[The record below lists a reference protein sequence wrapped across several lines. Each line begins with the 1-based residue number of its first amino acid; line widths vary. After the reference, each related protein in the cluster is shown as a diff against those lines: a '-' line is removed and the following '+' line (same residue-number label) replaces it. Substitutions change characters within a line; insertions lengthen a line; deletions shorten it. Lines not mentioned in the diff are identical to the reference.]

1 MSIILSSIKRSI
13 RDKSS
18 ILGNLMLVLILP
30 FIFSMMYDTDLEK
43 EKINLG
49 INGDANSKLTQS
61 YVEFMENFDKEN
73 ESIELNIKVN
83 DKENNSYI
91 VIEIDESN
99 KSINFKGSKTLSIGE
114 NIVAGVSEEF
124 FNMLSMEE
132 VISQSGNNKIL
143 INNNIIKNTI
153 YENNEEKIN
162 YQAFFSIVMLEMVTL
177 VSSIFAFKNTFY
189 IKENIGHR
197 AKISPIKISK
207 LMTFEL
213 VGSFIIIF
221 LQSIAVL
228 FMSSIIYGIN
238 INLNNIVPIV
248 LLLGV
253 LSLLAVSLGILCS
266 AISKK
271 KSMGENMVSL
281 IVTAITLASGKLM
294 PHADISKMTFTDIN
308 PFKWIHHSLF
318 SLVESGSIQYFNL
331 ALGITMA
338 YSIIMMIIAIVIL
351 NRKVVD

>member
-18 ILGNLMLVLILP
+18 LLANLMLVLILP

-43 EKINLG
+43 ETINLG
-49 INGDANSKLTQS
+49 IHGEENSQLTIS
-61 YVEFMENFDKEN
+61 YVEFMKNFDKEN
-73 ESIELNIKVN
+73 ENIELNIKVN
-83 DKENNSYI
+83 DKENSSNV

-132 VISQSGNNKIL
+132 VIYQSGNNKNF
-143 INNNIIKNTI
+143 INNNIIKSTI
-153 YENNEEKIN
+153 FENNEEKVN
-162 YQAFFSIVMLEMVTL
+162 YQVFFSIVMLEMVTL
-177 VSSIFAFKNTFY
+177 VGSIFAFKNTFY

-197 AKISPIKISK
+197 AKTSPIKISK

-221 LQSIAVL
+221 LQSIVIL
-228 FMSSIIYGIN
+228 FMSSIIYGVN
-238 INLNNIVPIV
+238 INLNNIIPIV
-248 LLLGV
+248 LLLGA

-281 IVTAITLASGKLM
+281 IVTAITLASGTLM
-294 PHADISKMTFTDIN
+294 PHTDISKMTFTDIN
-308 PFKWIHHSLF
+308 PFKWIHQSLF
-318 SLVESGSIQYFNL
+318 SLVESSNAQYFNL
-331 ALGITMA
+331 ALGMTMT
-338 YSIIMMIIAIVIL
+338 YSIIMMIIAVVIL